1 MKTRPVATR
10 ITGAMLIVLVLLQ
23 SGIAESQPRPLLS
36 EAIRKAIEA
45 QGVAA
50 AQQQFANQY
59 VEHPDMYEV
68 DMAAIGEL
76 GRQYAQAGNVE
87 AASGVMLI
95 AMPFMQGA
103 MNQSAGGQAAA
114 QQQADMQQAASTP
127 QAAAANPGQGAA
139 RDDLERFAGIYGSP
153 AEANKNRRLWVMVS
167 CDGYLVAGALWGG
180 AADWWMRSTG
190 YKTFSYKDSFSHLNM
205 EFQTDGSGKATR
217 MIHDLEGLATPL
229 ERMGS
234 IPADWGKC
242 RERPK
247 R

>member
-1 MKTRPVATR
+1 
-10 ITGAMLIVLVLLQ
+10 LQ
-23 SGIAESQPRPLLS
+23 SGIAGSQSRPLLS
-36 EAIRKAIEA
+36 EAIRKAIET
-45 QGVAA
+45 QGIAA
-50 AQQQFANQY
+50 AQQQFAHQY
-59 VEHPDMYEV
+59 VAHPDMYEV

-95 AMPFMQGA
+95 AMPFLQGA
-103 MNQSAGGQAAA
+103 INQSAGAQAAA
-114 QQQADMQQAASTP
+114 QQQADSQTAVPTP
-127 QAAAANPGQGAA
+127 QPVASSPVQGAA
-139 RDDLERFAGIYGSP
+139 RNDLERFAGIYGSP

-190 YKTFSYKDSFSHLNM
+190 DKTFSYKDSFSHLNL

-217 MIHDLEGLATPL
+217 MTHDLEGLATPL
-229 ERMGS
+229 DRMGS